1 MSDPTVESR
10 AGRLHTNATIW
21 TADADRP
28 TASSLLVRDGVITAI
43 DPTPEELA
51 GNEQIVDHGGAFLMP
66 GFGDV
71 HNHHLLAGRASLVEL
86 QLDGNADLD
95 EVLASIAAWAEKLD
109 DNAWVVGGGW
119 GSHLL
124 DAVSSLEA
132 LDRLDEA
139 AGGRAV
145 MLRDDSCHNRWASTR
160 AMSLA
165 GLTSDTEDPDGGRIV
180 RDALSSKPVGV
191 LIEAALT
198 PVERAY
204 AATQSDATDLDA
216 ASCAHAIET
225 LHSFGITHFQDA
237 AASLPMM
244 QALATLDGRGEL
256 RAWVVTSAQ
265 INDKIFGTSPVG
277 MPLLDAAVRYRTEHH
292 RPDFVKIFLDGVPTS
307 RTALLL
313 EPYLPVE
320 SDDTEWFGEST
331 MSQAELTE
339 WLLEVARRGL
349 GAKVHC
355 TGDGSVRMVLDATA
369 VIRDHGHA
377 DTVVQIAHGEY
388 IADDDLPRMA
398 TLGIIADLS
407 PPLWFP
413 GVILEAICRCV
424 PRDRARRMCPNRTL
438 LDLGVVMAG
447 GSDWPVMPSP
457 DPWIGI
463 QGLVTRADPSGLHPG
478 TLWPEQALTLDEAL
492 HIYTIGVAKATGL
505 AAVTGSLAVGKSAD
519 FTILNNN
526 PFAVASSDLVTLSS
540 QQTWFAGE
548 LVFGRHGSQHGHSR
562 VTPSAV

>member
-1 MSDPTVESR
+1 MSYPDSETPIR
-10 AGRLHTNATIW
+10 YLHTNAVIW
-21 TADADRP
+21 TADTDHP
-28 TASSLLVRDGVITAI
+28 TATSMLVHDGAITAI
-43 DPTPEELA
+43 DPEPEHLT
-51 GNEQIVDHGGAFLMP
+51 GDEQIVDHGGAFLMP

-95 EVLASIAAWAEKLD
+95 AVLDSIAAWSEHLD
-109 DNAWVVGGGW
+109 EDAWVVGGGW

-124 DAVSSLEA
+124 DAVSSLDA
-132 LDRLDEA
+132 LHRLDHA
-139 AGGRAV
+139 SGGRAV
-145 MLRDDSCHNRWASTR
+145 MLRDDSCHNRWVSTR
-160 AMSLA
+160 TMSLA
-165 GLTSDTEDPDGGRIV
+165 GLGADTEDPDGGRIA
-180 RDALSSKPVGV
+180 RDATSSRPVGV
-191 LIEAALT
+191 LIEAALI

-204 AATQSDATDLDA
+204 AATHADTTDLDA

-225 LHSFGITHFQDA
+225 LHSFGVTHFQDA

-244 QALATLDGRGEL
+244 QALASLDRRGEL

-265 INDKIFGTSPVG
+265 INDKIFGTSPIG
-277 MPLLDAAVRYRTEHH
+277 MPLLDAAGQYRTEHH
-292 RPDFVKIFLDGVPTS
+292 RPSFVKIFLDGVPTS

-313 EPYLPVE
+313 EPYLPDGGE
-320 SDDTEWFGEST
+320 NDDWFGQST
-331 MSQAELTE
+331 MTQTELTE

-369 VIRDHGHA
+369 VLRERGHT
-377 DTVVQIAHGEY
+377 DTVIQIAHGEY

-398 TLGIIADLS
+398 TLDIVADLS

-413 GVILEAICRCV
+413 GVILEAICRCI

-457 DPWIGI
+457 NPWIGI
-463 QGLVTRADPSGLHPG
+463 QGLVTRADPSGAHPG
-478 TLWPEQALTLDEAL
+478 TLWPEQALTLEEAL
-492 HIYTIGVAKATGL
+492 RIYTIGVAQATGL
-505 AAVTGSLAVGKSAD
+505 AAVTGSLAEGKSAD
-519 FTILNNN
+519 FTVLNRN
-526 PFAVASSDLVTLSS
+526 PFAVASTELVTITSR
-540 QQTWFAGE
+540 QTWFAGRQ
-548 LVFGRHGSQHGHSR
+548 VFSDRH
-562 VTPSAV
+562 

>member
-1 MSDPTVESR
+1 MSDPDVEHPT
-10 AGRLHTNATIW
+10 GRLHTNATIW
-21 TADADRP
+21 TADADHP
-28 TASSLLVRDGVITAI
+28 TASSLLVRDGLITAI
-43 DPTPEELA
+43 DPTPEQLT

-71 HNHHLLAGRASLVEL
+71 HNHHLLAGRASMVEL
-86 QLDGNADLD
+86 QLDGNADL
-95 EVLASIAAWAEKLD
+95 EGVLASIAAWAEKLD
-109 DNAWVVGGGW
+109 EGAWVVGGGW

-124 DAVSSLEA
+124 DAVSSVEA
-132 LDRLDEA
+132 LRRLDDA

-145 MLRDDSCHNRWASTR
+145 MLRDDSCHNRWVSTR

-165 GLTSDTEDPDGGRIV
+165 GVHAGTEDPDGGRIV
-180 RDALSSKPVGV
+180 RDATTSQPVGV
-191 LIEAALT
+191 LIESALI

-204 AATQSDATDLDA
+204 AATHSDTTDLDA

-244 QALATLDGRGEL
+244 QALATLDRRGDL
-256 RAWVVTSAQ
+256 QAWVVTSAQ
-265 INDKIFGTSPVG
+265 INDKIFGTNPIG
-277 MPLLDAAVRYRTEHH
+277 MPLLDAAVQYRTEHH

-313 EPYLPVE
+313 EPYLPGEDNVA
-320 SDDTEWFGEST
+320 EWFGEST
-331 MSQAELTE
+331 MSQAELTA
-339 WLLEVARRGL
+339 WLLEVAGRGL

-369 VIRDHGHA
+369 VLRDRGHT

-398 TLGIIADLS
+398 TLGIVADLS

-413 GVILEAICRCV
+413 GVILEAICRCI

-457 DPWIGI
+457 NPWIGI
-463 QGLVTRADPSGLHPG
+463 QGLVTRADPSGVHPG

-492 HIYTIGVAKATGL
+492 RIYTIGVAQATGL

-519 FTILNNN
+519 FTVLNHN
-526 PFAVASSDLVTLSS
+526 PFAVPSSDLVTLSS
-540 QQTWFAGE
+540 LQTWFAGR
-548 LVFGRHGSQHGHSR
+548 LVFGDLR
-562 VTPSAV
+562 T

>member
-1 MSDPTVESR
+1 M
-10 AGRLHTNATIW
+10 IW
-21 TADADRP
+21 TADARHP
-28 TASSLLVRDGVITAI
+28 TATSMLVRGGQIAAI
-43 DPTPEELA
+43 DPTPQQLI
-51 GNEQIVDHGGAFLMP
+51 GNEQIIDHGGAFLMP

-71 HNHHLLAGRASLVEL
+71 HTHHLLAGRASLVEL
-86 QLDGNADLD
+86 QLDGNADL
-95 EVLASIAAWAEKLD
+95 EAVLASIEAWAEKLEED
-109 DNAWVVGGGW
+109 EWVVGGGW

-132 LDRLDEA
+132 LHRLDDA

-145 MLRDDSCHNRWASTR
+145 MLRDDSCHNRWVSTR

-165 GLTSDTEDPDGGRIV
+165 GLTSDTVDPDGGRIV
-180 RDALSSKPVGV
+180 RDVTTLQPAGV
-191 LIEAALT
+191 LIEAALI

-204 AATQSDATDLDA
+204 AATHSDTTDLDA

-244 QALATLDGRGEL
+244 QALATLDRRGDL
-256 RAWVVTSAQ
+256 QAWVVTSAQ
-265 INDKIFGTSPVG
+265 INDKIFGTSPIGV
-277 MPLLDAAVRYRTEHH
+277 PLLDAAVDYRTEHH

-313 EPYLPVE
+313 EPYLPGE
-320 SDDTEWFGEST
+320 NDDADWFGEST

-339 WLLEVARRGL
+339 WLVEVARRGL
-349 GAKVHC
+349 GAKIHC
-355 TGDGSVRMVLDATA
+355 TGDGSVRMVLEAAT
-369 VIRDHGHA
+369 VLRERGYA

-398 TLGIIADLS
+398 TLGIVADLS

-413 GVILEAICRCV
+413 GVILEAICRCI

-463 QGLVTRADPSGLHPG
+463 QGLITRADPSGTHPG

-492 HIYTIGVAKATGL
+492 RVYTIGVAQATGL
-505 AAVTGSLAVGKSAD
+505 AAVTGSLVVGKSAD

-526 PFAVASSDLVTLSS
+526 PFAVASSELVTMSS
-540 QQTWFAGE
+540 QQTWFAGR
-548 LVFGRHGSQHGHSR
+548 LVFGDLR
-562 VTPSAV
+562 P